1 MKESHMTFPRLAVL
15 AATLVALLTAWP
27 LGPAEAQNNQTFRF
41 EVSFTT
47 DLNNYVQ
54 ADEYLDLIKTMVG
67 IPDGPFPEVCGT
79 PLCDPGFVGFYQD
92 LYVVGVI
99 DGLEIALAHFMP
111 GNVLRCGDLIAS
123 ISDASANKMR
133 AVDPRLRGSQGAALT
148 VIQTAL
154 ERGCTIAP

>member
-1 MKESHMTFPRLAVL
+1 MTIPRLAVL
-15 AATLVALLTAWP
+15 AATLAALLTAP
-27 LGPAEAQNNQTFRF
+27 ALGPAEAQNNQTFRF

-67 IPDGPFPEVCGT
+67 IPDGPFPQVCGT
-79 PLCDPGFVGFYQD
+79 PLCDPAFVGFYQD

-111 GNVLRCGDLIAS
+111 GNVLRCGDLISS

-133 AVDPRLRGSQGAALT
+133 AIDPRLRGSQGAALT

-154 ERGCTIAP
+154 ERGCTVGP